1 MYLSFFQ
8 IFVRFVRCLFCWQQG
23 TRDIAF
29 ENKTVSCFATEKG
42 HNLSRGV
49 PSECKNNWECPT
61 TLISAGEA
69 PKGMQ
74 IEQSN

>member
-1 MYLSFFQ
+1 MKTK
-8 IFVRFVRCLFCWQQG
+8 LFL
-23 TRDIAF
+23 
-29 ENKTVSCFATEKG
+29 VFATEKG

-61 TLISAGEA
+61 TLISADEA

-74 IEQSN
+74 LEQSNSVLLKRERKTEYNHSTIFVFLAPN